1 MKPCIRL
8 IIGLGNPGQSFY
20 YHRHNIGF
28 RVIDA
33 FAEKYHG
40 AWQEKSTMQLAQISY
55 HEATLYLVK
64 PDTYMNNSGQ
74 VLSFFIKKGI
84 KAENVL
90 VIHDELEIPFGKVV
104 MKQGGSARGHN
115 GLKSII
121 SIIGDNFYRLRV
133 GIGRPENREDVP
145 DYVLSNFSE
154 GSSKVDEIIIQAVHA
169 LESL

>member
-1 MKPCIRL
+1 MKPFIRL

-40 AWQEKSTMQLAQISY
+40 SWQEKSNMQLAQINY
-55 HEATLYLVK
+55 NEGALYLAK

-74 VLSFFIKKGI
+74 ILPFFIKKGI
-84 KAENVL
+84 KAENIL
-90 VIHDELEIPFGKVV
+90 VIHDELEIPFGKVT

-121 SIIGDNFYRLRV
+121 SVVGDNFYRLRV

-154 GSSKVDEIIIQAVHA
+154 DSSKVDEIIIKAVHA
-169 LESL
+169 LESF